1 MPRKIDLLDVVV
13 LGGLSVIDVIRAMV
27 MALQDHRVVKGSAGS
42 VVYMGIGARSAQTR
56 RRRRKIR
63 VTWLTMSMLKLIL
76 RRHFLWLRSATLFAH
91 RIQKHLGS
99 S

>member
-1 MPRKIDLLDVVV
+1 VVV

-63 VTWLTMSMLKLIL
+63 GK
-76 RRHFLWLRSATLFAH
+76 
-91 RIQKHLGS
+91 
-99 S
+99 